1 MLYQSIL
8 KFQQAILSSIELSHG
23 KDIFQRLG
31 GDIFDP
37 SFHNEPELLP
47 GTTKAEQRQLRF

>member
-31 GDIFDP
+31 GNILDP
-37 SFHNEPELLP
+37 SFHNEPEPLP
-47 GTTKAEQRQLRF
+47 RASKAEQSQLRL